1 MAISPRQFP
10 IFRQTLDKF
19 RVDSAGFNNRYRGRQ
34 LHNPHCDL
42 AYAVVY
48 PGKDNSDY
56 NCDENRANRRLNK
69 NADKYDIRRKVNG
82 GFSDSS
88 ENVLQEISG

>member
-1 MAISPRQFP
+1 MTKHFP
-10 IFRQTLDKF
+10 NFRQSLKKY

-34 LHNPHCDL
+34 SKTPHCDL

-56 NCDENRANRRLNK
+56 SADENRTNRRINK
-69 NADKYDIRRKVNG
+69 NADKYEISRKVNG
-82 GFSDSS
+82 EFHVS
-88 ENVLQEISG
+88 VLQETAE